1 MVRKR
6 RSINGRDTHDERKN
20 RMSRDCYD
28 DWGDDQNEIPE
39 EENELDDLE
48 IPDVPWKEDLEKI
61 PDHDLKLMEIG
72 KAP

>member
-1 MVRKR
+1 
-6 RSINGRDTHDERKN
+6 
-20 RMSRDCYD
+20 MSRDCYD